1 MKYQIDQSGKIEQT
15 NINTVISCTNE
26 KHASI
31 MLKKA
36 VKRQIQK
43 VFRAAH
49 MEKLFPYLTFSAL
62 IAMLIKHIAPRHK
75 IITDREYTGHE
86 EQIKER
92 ITVYCELLGM
102 KNIPPIEFGHVGK
115 TSKTHQFGYK
125 VAIGK
130 EKPTIIT
137 NAIEVLKLLFGTKKI
152 GR

>member
-1 MKYQIDQSGKIEQT
+1 
-15 NINTVISCTNE
+15 
-26 KHASI
+26 
-31 MLKKA
+31 
-36 VKRQIQK
+36 
-43 VFRAAH
+43 

-62 IAMLIKHIAPRHK
+62 IAMLIKHISPRHK
-75 IITDREYTGHE
+75 VIIDREYTGHE

-92 ITVYCELLGM
+92 ITAYCELLSM
-102 KNIPPIEFGHVGK
+102 NNIPPIEFGHVGK